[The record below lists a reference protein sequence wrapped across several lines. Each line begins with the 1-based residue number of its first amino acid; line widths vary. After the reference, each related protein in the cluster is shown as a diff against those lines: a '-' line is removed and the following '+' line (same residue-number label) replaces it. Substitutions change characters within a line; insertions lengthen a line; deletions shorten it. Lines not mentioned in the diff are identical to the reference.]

1 MLNQYSVD
9 NIGILELIVP
19 TSQCTEIV
27 QYMHIWAHLN
37 DVYYLKQAFPLVQKW
52 FNMQTVSHDIKMQNI
67 SKDS

>member
-19 TSQCTEIV
+19 TSHSVRRQYSICTFNE
-27 QYMHIWAHLN
+27 
-37 DVYYLKQAFPLVQKW
+37 VYYLKQAFPLVIKMVQYA
-52 FNMQTVSHDIKMQNI
+52 NSDIKMQNI

>member
-19 TSQCTEIV
+19 TSHSRQYSICTFNE
-27 QYMHIWAHLN
+27 
-37 DVYYLKQAFPLVQKW
+37 VYYLKQAFPLVIKMVQYV
-52 FNMQTVSHDIKMQNI
+52 NSDIKMQNI